1 MSETKLPTIVLI
13 RHGETQWNI
22 EGRLQGQRDAP
33 LTVNG
38 FRQVCAVAE
47 NTRDIWMKLSA
58 DRAVSYFSSP
68 LGRARQTASVLAD
81 CWGIRYSDFQ
91 YNDAIA
97 ERNYGAWE
105 GMTLPE
111 ISRLRPL
118 EFDAHQRDF
127 WGYQVPDGESKNQ
140 LSTRIKHW
148 LATLSVDNPHVIV
161 THSGCFRLIR
171 GLYVGASKMEM
182 DAYREPQTTSY
193 LLSDGKEL
201 EYTMPIELTKR
212 FDLNSQALTVQ
223 I

>member
-1 MSETKLPTIVLI
+1 
-13 RHGETQWNI
+13 
-22 EGRLQGQRDAP
+22 
-33 LTVNG
+33 
-38 FRQVCAVAE
+38 
-47 NTRDIWMKLSA
+47 
-58 DRAVSYFSSP
+58 
-68 LGRARQTASVLAD
+68 
-81 CWGIRYSDFQ
+81 
-91 YNDAIA
+91 
-97 ERNYGAWE
+97 
-105 GMTLPE
+105 MTLPE